1 VKYNVSKNI
10 GFQVND
16 VEKAK
21 KFYEGVLGLTEPADS
36 VVQEVEYTTDTNSIF
51 LIPGEQNLGPVME
64 LEVDDLDA
72 AKEHLLANGC
82 EVVRWH
88 GKGKD
93 CYVRDPF
100 GMVFNVWEKR
110 K

>member
-1 VKYNVSKNI
+1 MKYNVSKNI

-16 VEKAK
+16 VAKAK
-21 KFYEGVLGLTEPADS
+21 KFYEEVLGMKEPAES
-36 VVQEVEYTTDTNSIF
+36 TVKEVEFTTAHNSIF
-51 LIPGEQNLGPVME
+51 LIPGEENLGPVME
-64 LEVDDLDA
+64 VEVDDLEA

-93 CYVRDPF
+93 CYIRDPF
-100 GMVFNVWEKR
+100 GMVFNVWEK

>member
-16 VEKAK
+16 VKKAK
-21 KFYEGVLGLTEPADS
+21 QFYEDVLGMHEPAES
-36 VVQEVEYTTDTNSIF
+36 TVEEVEFTTASNSIF
-51 LIPGEQNLGPVME
+51 LIPGEENLGPVME
-64 LEVDDLDA
+64 LEVDDLEEA
-72 AKEHLLANGC
+72 RKHLVENGC

-93 CYVRDPF
+93 CYIRDPF
-100 GMVFNVWEKR
+100 GMVFNIWEK